1 MEREM
6 RTEQT
11 GAAVKALDSFEDM
24 LDAVFGRLEE
34 KQADLFLR
42 RIAGLEKT
50 LSLLEESLVAMNK
63 AHGGEEIL

>member
-1 MEREM
+1 M